1 MTICCH
7 VATMFHDRYWNT
19 IYKLTNEKRN
29 INTEV
34 PDAIVQDPIFHQLL
48 AEGSLEVIITVG
60 QSNRL
65 EKDPLAGI
73 DATGKR
79 IPGYNAGNP
88 ADSSSSSVFAVSAPG
103 ESTGSAKACGKKS
116 SGAKAKKAESAKADP
131 AKADAGV
138 NSTETTAAG
147 PAASAIENSTAAA
160 PAASAPVEASD
171 AALSNAPEVSAAE

>member
-88 ADSSSSSVFAVSAPG
+88 ADSSFSSVFAVP
-103 ESTGSAKACGKKS
+103 S
-116 SGAKAKKAESAKADP
+116 SGECPCCQWHDR
-131 AKADAGV
+131 G
-138 NSTETTAAG
+138 
-147 PAASAIENSTAAA
+147 I
-160 PAASAPVEASD
+160 
-171 AALSNAPEVSAAE
+171 

>member
-88 ADSSSSSVFAVSAPG
+88 ADSSSSSVFAVPAPG
-103 ESTGSAKACGKKS
+103 ESTGSAKVSGKKS
-116 SGAKAKKAESAKADP
+116 SGTKAKKAESAKADP
-131 AKADAGV
+131 AV
-138 NSTETTAAG
+138 TPTA
-147 PAASAIENSTAAA
+147 
-160 PAASAPVEASD
+160 EASD
-171 AALSNAPEVSAAE
+171 AALSNAPEESAAE

>member
-88 ADSSSSSVFAVSAPG
+88 ADSSSSSVFAVPSSG
-103 ESTGSAKACGKKS
+103 ESTGSAKVSGKKS

-131 AKADAGV
+131 AV
-138 NSTETTAAG
+138 NPTA
-147 PAASAIENSTAAA
+147 
-160 PAASAPVEASD
+160 EASD
-171 AALSNAPEVSAAE
+171 AALSNAPEGSAAE

>member
-88 ADSSSSSVFAVSAPG
+88 ADFSSSSVFAVPSSG
-103 ESTGSAKACGKKS
+103 ESTGSAKVSGKKS
-116 SGAKAKKAESAKADP
+116 SGAKVKKTESAKADP
-131 AKADAGV
+131 V
-138 NSTETTAAG
+138 VIPTAEG
-147 PAASAIENSTAAA
+147 
-160 PAASAPVEASD
+160 SD

>member
-1 MTICCH
+1 MTDS
-7 VATMFHDRYWNT
+7 VG
-19 IYKLTNEKRN
+19 
-29 INTEV
+29 
-34 PDAIVQDPIFHQLL
+34 L

-88 ADSSSSSVFAVSAPG
+88 ADSSSSSVFAVPSSG
-103 ESTGSAKACGKKS
+103 ESTGSAKVSGKKS

-131 AKADAGV
+131 AV
-138 NSTETTAAG
+138 NPTA
-147 PAASAIENSTAAA
+147 
-160 PAASAPVEASD
+160 EASD
-171 AALSNAPEVSAAE
+171 AALSNAPEGSAAE